1 MGDPEPLAQASG
13 IYFIVKCF
21 PWLRI
26 ALEGSSAEPHSKQH
40 RWDEIASFWEK
51 GSGPGNR
58 SPPWAHCRPAT
69 LCSLQS
75 CGHKQGH
82 CTTTAQPRAASTAM
96 AQRTPFLHPFILGA
110 KPGHSSPSLENSPAD
125 AGRDERICVWVGSN
139 VPRTHLEHP
148 VCGRPKGL
156 NDCHFTDGKNCQD
169 SR

>member
-1 MGDPEPLAQASG
+1 MHSRAALRSHTVSNTDGMKSPASGRRDQAQATEALPG
-13 IYFIVKCF
+13 
-21 PWLRI
+21 LI
-26 ALEGSSAEPHSKQH
+26 AGRPRSALSKAVATSKATAPPPHSHGQQ
-40 RWDEIASFWEK
+40 AAY
-51 GSGPGNR
+51 GP
-58 SPPWAHCRPAT
+58 
-69 LCSLQS
+69 
-75 CGHKQGH
+75 
-82 CTTTAQPRAASTAM
+82 AM
-96 AQRTPFLHPFILGA
+96 AQRTPFPHPFILGA